1 MKASKPVRNCLAF
14 ILIFGLASC
23 GGKGPV
29 LTPSDQPRAEGATTE
44 RVLVATTRVASAD
57 PGLYFEGARS
67 DRLAFLNV
75 SVSVP
80 PDRSPGEIKFPSQTP
95 DPAKEFLSLGQNSL
109 ESDALFLAAVNNE
122 MRARPPGQREIIV
135 FTHGYNTTFPESVFR
150 MAQIDSDFGFKGLG
164 VLYSWPSAGKMPLY
178 VYDRDSVLFARE
190 GLTRL
195 LELLAKSDADQIFLM
210 GHSMG
215 ALLTMETL
223 RSLALAKKSNV
234 LNRLNGVI
242 LAAPDIDVDVFR
254 NQIGY
259 VDTAKLPVIV
269 IGSRGDRALKAASF
283 VTGGHPRVGDS
294 STIDTLRG
302 LGIIVVDVT
311 GATDVLGPDHL
322 AFTTSPTL
330 LSLIQDRTL
339 AEVALNGRRNDN
351 IFLRG
356 AELAFNVS
364 ATLVYLPFLGSR

>member
-1 MKASKPVRNCLAF
+1 MNRCLAAGLLAAL
-14 ILIFGLASC
+14 LIATLSGC
-23 GGKGPV
+23 GGTGPV
-29 LTPSDQPRAEGATTE
+29 LTTSEQPRATGATTE
-44 RVLVATTRVASAD
+44 RVLVATTRVASAE

-67 DRLAFLNV
+67 DHLNYMNV

-80 PDRSPGEIKFPSQTP
+80 PNREPGALKYPSAPP
-95 DPAKEFLSLGQNSL
+95 DPAKEFLSLGQNTL
-109 ESDALFLAAVNNE
+109 DNDAQFLAAINHE
-122 MRARPPGQREIIV
+122 MRMRAPGQREIIV
-135 FTHGYNTTFPESVFR
+135 YAHGYNTTFPESVFR
-150 MAQIDSDFGFKGLG
+150 MAQIEADFGFKGLG

-178 VYDRDSVLFARE
+178 VFDRDSVLFARE
-190 GLTRL
+190 GLTHL
-195 LELLAKSDADQIFLM
+195 LELLTRSDADQIFLM

-215 ALLTMETL
+215 ALLTMESL
-223 RSLALAKKSNV
+223 RGLSLAKKTNV

-259 VDTAKLPVIV
+259 LDPTKLPIIV

-283 VTGGHPRVGDS
+283 VTGGHARVGDS
-294 STIDTLRG
+294 STIDTLRS
-302 LGIIVVDVT
+302 LGVLVVDVT
-311 GATDVLGPDHL
+311 GVTDAEGPDHL
-322 AFTTSPTL
+322 AFATSPTL

-339 AEVALNGRRNDN
+339 AEATLNGHRNDN

-364 ATLVYLPFLGSR
+364 ATLVYLPFIAAR